1 MTNSNEPWMAIARHL
16 LGAREIA
23 GNTDNPLI
31 VEMFRL
37 SGHKGVKDDETA
49 WCAAFVGAC
58 LALSG
63 FGGTKRLNARSYLNF
78 GQRLSQPRPGC
89 IVVLWRGSPNAETGH
104 VGFFDHVSNGRIYL
118 LGGNQGDAVSIQ
130 GYPEGRLLGYR
141 WPTEPAPVAESDVI
155 PNILSLNAGAS
166 APAIL
171 AAGTPIPD
179 DGDEIDVRGCFG
191 IELGEDDPVASGARS
206 PWDLF
211 THSMQVG
218 ESGKHVTDLQK
229 LLVAK
234 GYPLGPI
241 DGEFGPLTEA
251 AVFEF
256 QNANGLPGSGV
267 ADAAT
272 LMKLLGG
279 KGPDISAGRQGT
291 REEQLLSTGSK
302 IISYARQGRWG
313 AAILTG
319 LAGFG
324 ITDAMFDTSK
334 GVGNAI
340 VNATKTTT
348 GTPEWAAVTAKFMPT
363 LTGTQGGLWAL
374 LLGGGVLA
382 WRHFGSAAQHRLDD
396 HRQGLNQ
403 RH

>member
-1 MTNSNEPWMAIARHL
+1 MTNTPEPWMAIARHL
-16 LGAREIA
+16 LGAREIS
-23 GNTDNPLI
+23 GSTDNPLI
-31 VEMFRL
+31 LELFRL
-37 SGHKGVKDDETA
+37 SGHKEVRNDETP

-63 FGGTKRLNARSYLNF
+63 FGGTKRLNARSYLTF
-78 GQRLSQPRPGC
+78 GQRLSQPRAGC
-89 IVVLWRGSPNAETGH
+89 VVVLWRGSPDAATGH
-104 VGFFDHVSNGRIYL
+104 VGFFDHISNGRIYL
-118 LGGNQGDAVSIQ
+118 IGGNQGDAVSIQ

-141 WPTEPAPVAESDVI
+141 WPVDTGPIAESELI
-155 PNILSLNAGAS
+155 PNILALTGAVNTS
-166 APAIL
+166 PIL
-171 AAGTPIPD
+171 LPDRSDCDDDDAA
-179 DGDEIDVRGCFG
+179 RGCFG
-191 IELGEDDPVASGARS
+191 IELGDDGALVSGERS

-211 THSMQVG
+211 TDSVLRVG
-218 ESGKHVTDLQK
+218 ESGKPVTDLQK

-234 GYPLGPI
+234 GYPLGPV

-279 KGPDISAGRQGT
+279 KGPDISTERQAT

-302 IISYARQGRWG
+302 IISYARQGKWG
-313 AAILTG
+313 AAALTG

-324 ITDAMFDTSK
+324 ITDVLFGAS
-334 GVGNAI
+334 GGIGNAI
-340 VNATKTTT
+340 TNATKVATE
-348 GTPEWAAVTAKFMPT
+348 TPEPASVLAKLVPT
-363 LTGTQGGLWAL
+363 LVGTQGGLWAL

-382 WRHFGSAAQHRLDD
+382 WRHFGSAAQRRLDD

>member
-1 MTNSNEPWMAIARHL
+1 MTITTNSWMSIARHL
-16 LGAREIA
+16 LGAREISGA
-23 GNTDNPLI
+23 TDNPLI

-37 SGHKGVKDDETA
+37 SGHKGVKDDETP

-63 FGGTKRLNARSYLNF
+63 FSGTKRLNARSYLTF
-78 GQRLSQPRPGC
+78 GQRLAQPRPGC
-89 IVVLWRGSPNAETGH
+89 IVVLWRGAPNASTGH
-104 VGFFDHVSNGRIYL
+104 VGFFDHISNGRIYL

-130 GYPEGRLLGYR
+130 GYPEERLLGYR
-141 WPTEPAPVAESDVI
+141 WPVDTAPIAESELI
-155 PNILSLNAGAS
+155 PNILALTGTTGGS
-166 APAIL
+166 PIL
-171 AAGTPIPD
+171 GTPMPVADED
-179 DGDEIDVRGCFG
+179 DAVRGCFG
-191 IELGEDDPVASGARS
+191 IELGDDGADPTGIRS

-211 THSMQVG
+211 TNGTLRVG

-241 DGEFGPLTEA
+241 DGKFGPLTEA

-256 QNANGLPGSGV
+256 QNANEIPGSGI

-279 KGPDISAGRQGT
+279 NGPELSTERQAT

-302 IISYARQGRWG
+302 IISYARQGKWG

-319 LAGFG
+319 IAGFG
-324 ITDAMFDTSK
+324 ITDVLFGASK

-340 VNATKTTT
+340 TNATNATT
-348 GTPEWAAVTAKFMPT
+348 GTAEPASVLAKLVPT
-363 LTGTQGGLWAL
+363 LVGTQGGLWGL
-374 LLGGGVLA
+374 LLGGGILA
-382 WRHFGSAAQHRLDD
+382 WRHFGSAAQRRLDD

>member
-1 MTNSNEPWMAIARHL
+1 MINTTEPWMAIARHL
-16 LGAREIA
+16 LGAREIS
-23 GNTDNPLI
+23 GSTDNPLI
-31 VEMFRL
+31 VELFRL
-37 SGHKGVKDDETA
+37 SGHKEVKNDETP

-78 GQRLSQPRPGC
+78 GQRLTHPRAGC
-89 IVVLWRGSPNAETGH
+89 IVVLWRGSPDAATGH
-104 VGFFDHVSNGRIYL
+104 VGFFDHISNGRIYL
-118 LGGNQGDAVSIQ
+118 MGGNQGDAVSIQ
-130 GYPEGRLLGYR
+130 GYPAERLLGYR
-141 WPTEPAPVAESDVI
+141 WPVDPGPIAESELI
-155 PNILSLNAGAS
+155 PNILALTGAANTPVIVSADAGIADD
-166 APAIL
+166 
-171 AAGTPIPD
+171 D
-179 DGDEIDVRGCFG
+179 DGARGCFG
-191 IELGEDDPVASGARS
+191 IELGDDGAPASNARN

-211 THSMQVG
+211 TNSILRIG

-234 GYPLGPI
+234 GYPLGPV

-256 QNANGLPGSGV
+256 QNANGIPGSGV

-279 KGPDISAGRQGT
+279 KGPELSSERQGT

-302 IISYARQGRWG
+302 IISYARQGKWG

-324 ITDAMFDTSK
+324 ITDVMFGASK
-334 GVGNAI
+334 GIGNAI
-340 VNATKTTT
+340 TNATNASIGTTE
-348 GTPEWAAVTAKFMPT
+348 PASVLAKLVPT
-363 LTGTQGGLWAL
+363 LVGTQGGLWGL

-382 WRHFGSAAQHRLDD
+382 WRHFGSAAQRRLDD